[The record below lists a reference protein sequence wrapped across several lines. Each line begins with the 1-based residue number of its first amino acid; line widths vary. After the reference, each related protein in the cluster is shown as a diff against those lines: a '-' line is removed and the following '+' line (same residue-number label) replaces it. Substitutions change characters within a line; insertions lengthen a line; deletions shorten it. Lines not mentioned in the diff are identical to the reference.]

1 LQDKLQDCFVVRA
14 PSGYVA
20 RVFIAGEINYSF
32 FLFDEE
38 LPDTTGAE
46 LKGFTLKHCEWTP
59 VAIIQNSD
67 NFRSIVKAVT
77 HLLGN
82 S

>member
-1 LQDKLQDCFVVRA
+1 MRA

-20 RVFIAGEINYSF
+20 RVFIAGRIDYSL
-32 FLFDEE
+32 FLFDAE

-46 LKGFTLKHCEWTP
+46 LECFTHTRRECAP
-59 VAIIQNSD
+59 VVIIQDSD
-67 NFRSIVKAVT
+67 NFHLIVKAIP
-77 HLLGN
+77 HPLRH